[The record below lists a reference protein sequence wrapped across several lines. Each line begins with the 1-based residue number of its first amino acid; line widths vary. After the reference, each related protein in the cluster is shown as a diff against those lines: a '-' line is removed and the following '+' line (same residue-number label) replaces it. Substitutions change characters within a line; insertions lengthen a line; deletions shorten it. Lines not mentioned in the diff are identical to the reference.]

1 MLSDPG
7 QVRTAQ
13 MAAYPGMLPSKTGW
27 AAPQKANPAE
37 ARRQGMMDGLDNNP
51 LKLIR
56 EGRIHWRD
64 IPKQQSL
71 EDWNDFWSESK
82 NA

>member
-1 MLSDPG
+1 L
-7 QVRTAQ
+7 
-13 MAAYPGMLPSKTGW
+13 
-27 AAPQKANPAE
+27 
-37 ARRQGMMDGLDNNP
+37 LDNNP

-71 EDWNDFWSESK
+71 ENWIDFWSEYE